1 MKVNLANGG
10 QDPSVRQRI
19 IDAAIRAID
28 QGGEAS
34 VRISA
39 VAQEAEVTQGMISYH
54 FGGREGLIQEAQL
67 ARFLSTVNQDIKAL
81 EDTARKVPSVEELLS
96 SLAVLT
102 SEIVSLRRSAA
113 RATRLM
119 AIGAAMPRP
128 ELLSLI
134 SDAQTTLI
142 DGMEKVILIA
152 QARDLM
158 RNDLNPRAIAAFV
171 LSYNTGLVV
180 ADIDTQR
187 PNEEHLSQ
195 VIAGFID
202 TLVVRP

>member
-158 RNDLNPRAIAAFV
+158 RNDLNPRALAAFV